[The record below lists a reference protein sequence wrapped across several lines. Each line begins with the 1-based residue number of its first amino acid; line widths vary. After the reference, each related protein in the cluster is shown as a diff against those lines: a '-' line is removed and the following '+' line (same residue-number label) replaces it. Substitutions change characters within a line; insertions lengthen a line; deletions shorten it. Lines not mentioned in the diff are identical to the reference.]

1 MRRAALLALALAIAA
16 CTSED
21 STRPTGAFAEA
32 DSADMQMLDFRYNVT
47 RNGIRRSLLQADTAY
62 FYDARQMSALRHVR
76 ATFFNDDGA
85 SRATLTA
92 DRMEYNLRDGSMRAE
107 GNVVLVGPADERLT
121 TSVLVF
127 DVNKNTLSSDQP
139 FVLMRA
145 GERMQGD
152 GFDADADFS
161 RFEAARLHGVT
172 ADTTLSR

>member
-1 MRRAALLALALAIAA
+1 MRAVALFALALAMAA
-16 CTSED
+16 CSSGD

-32 DSADMQMLDFRYNVT
+32 DSADMRMLDFKYNVT

-76 ATFFNDDGA
+76 ATFFNDAGA

-127 DVNKNTLSSDQP
+127 DVNKNTLSSDKP

-145 GERMQGD
+145 GERMLGD

-161 RFEAARLHGVT
+161 RFEGARLHGVS

>member
-1 MRRAALLALALAIAA
+1 MRAVALLALALAMAA
-16 CTSED
+16 CSSGDT
-21 STRPTGAFAEA
+21 TRPTGAFAEA
-32 DSADMQMLDFRYNVT
+32 DSADMRMLDFKYNVT

-62 FYDARQMSALRHVR
+62 FYDARQLSALRHVR
-76 ATFFNDDGA
+76 ATFFNDAGA

-107 GNVVLVGPADERLT
+107 GNVVLVGPAGERLT

>member
-1 MRRAALLALALAIAA
+1 MRAVALLALALAMVA
-16 CTSED
+16 CSSGD

-32 DSADMQMLDFRYNVT
+32 DSADMRMLDFKYNVT

-62 FYDARQMSALRHVR
+62 FYDARQMSSLRHVH
-76 ATFFNDDGA
+76 ATFFNDAGA

-127 DVNKNTLSSDQP
+127 DVNKNTLSSDKP

>member
-1 MRRAALLALALAIAA
+1 MRGVALLALALAMAA
-16 CTSED
+16 CSSGDT
-21 STRPTGAFAEA
+21 TRPTGAFAEA
-32 DSADMQMLDFRYNVT
+32 DSADMRMLDFKYNVT

-76 ATFFNDDGA
+76 ATFFNDAGA

-127 DVNKNTLSSDQP
+127 DVNKNTLSSDKP